1 LRRDLGEHWQ
11 VERMEV
17 RKYATGLSAEQTRML
32 LAAVPADAPVDV
44 SWLDSVGADG
54 HVQLPV
60 WQVTATC

>member
-1 LRRDLGEHWQ
+1 
-11 VERMEV
+11 MEV
-17 RKYATGLSAEQTRML
+17 RKYATGMSAEQTRML

-60 WQVTATC
+60 GQVTATC